1 MNQEAIHYIM
11 QRMSGWLDNRQMVVL
26 QNTLD
31 ESVKLTGDREA
42 EKTTAE
48 LLDAFIATKRLE
60 GRSEGT
66 IELYLY
72 NIRAVLN
79 YSEKNACVMT
89 TDDIRQCLAL
99 CYGQAEQR
107 EDVAQKVY
115 RIIPT
120 ILFPFLFRLSCA
132 MIQA

>member
-31 ESVKLTGDREA
+31 ESVKLTGGREA

-60 GRSEGT
+60 CRSEGT

-79 YSEKNACVMT
+79 YSEKNACIMT
-89 TDDIRQCLAL
+89 TDVIALTLQCLMDQ
-99 CYGQAEQR
+99 YQ
-107 EDVAQKVY
+107 Y
-115 RIIPT
+115 RII
-120 ILFPFLFRLSCA
+120 
-132 MIQA
+132 

>member
-31 ESVKLTGDREA
+31 ESVKLTGGREA

-48 LLDAFIATKRLE
+48 LLDAFIATNRLE

-66 IELYLY
+66 RAPDLN

-79 YSEKNACVMT
+79 DTEKNA
-89 TDDIRQCLAL
+89 
-99 CYGQAEQR
+99 
-107 EDVAQKVY
+107 
-115 RIIPT
+115 
-120 ILFPFLFRLSCA
+120 
-132 MIQA
+132 